1 MPGILKSHQTVNS
14 AAGVLIVMAMVLISP
29 AYGRTDRP
37 EISFNVTREGE
48 FIRTEAHVDLHVS
61 PALVWA
67 VLTDYEHY
75 PRFISTMRESKIVS
89 RSPESLVVEQKG
101 QFDFLF
107 FSQAIEAKLQ
117 VSEIPPN
124 LILARAI
131 EGSFR
136 VMDGRYELLSTGNGT
151 RLNYSGRLVPEFSLP
166 PIVGMHIVRYILLG
180 NFSEMIDEMLRR
192 DAVARR
198 ESAING

>member
-48 FIRTEAHVDLHVS
+48 FIRTEAHVDLQVS